1 MRGLIGHTF
10 FSSLNRPGG
19 VLQLADAANSVLRY
33 SPNILMPGQR
43 LAAGRYMY
51 SKSENAFLNMQSNDG
66 NLVLYRAIDFAVLYT
81 ANTQGTAGRYLENSG
96 GRIAVRNPDGTIAST
111 LHYTDSAPVIL
122 CLMDWYPYLVVL
134 RANRNFNYLAN
145 LDPAP

>member
-10 FSSLNRPGG
+10 FSNFNRPGG

-43 LAAGRYMY
+43 LAAGADLYN
-51 SKSENAFLNMQSNDG
+51 KSENALLRMQADDG
-66 NLVLYRAIDFAVLYT
+66 NLVLYRAGNFAVLYAADTVGT
-81 ANTQGTAGRYLENSG
+81 ANRYLENSD
-96 GRIAVRNPDGTIAST
+96 GRIAVRNPNGTVAKT

-134 RANRNFNYLAN
+134 RANRNFTRLGQ
-145 LDPAP
+145 LDP